1 MRVKEGFLEEV
12 TQELGFE
19 DHKGVDQMGK
29 DDSGEVVPGL
39 GIACA
44 QAWQRVRA
52 ALLRELRVACSQVT
66 MGNNVSWVWKDVGPG
81 LDDFRGRAGC
91 FNSLYP
97 PGWGTGVSAV
107 PHTFQPA
114 WAESDI
120 KTANY
125 IPFMLHCGLKE
136 PMLFLQQSK
145 LLKCPH

>member
-29 DDSGEVVPGL
+29 DDKGEVVPGL

-44 QAWQRVRA
+44 QVWQRERA

-66 MGNNVSWVWKDVGPG
+66 MGNSVSWVWKDVGPG

-91 FNSLYP
+91 LKGLYP
-97 PGWGTGVSAV
+97 PGWGTGASAG

-114 WAESDI
+114 
-120 KTANY
+120 
-125 IPFMLHCGLKE
+125 LG
-136 PMLFLQQSK
+136 
-145 LLKCPH
+145 